1 MDIKIKE
8 IKKNKKLNI
17 NKYNKNKEDIINNK
31 SINDNNID
39 NQNKSNILNE
49 ENIAIN
55 LIKCDYYG
63 LNEIPYN
70 YVLNKIDKKKVTL
83 ISPNF
88 LIAKGFSKEYYQNDF

>member
-1 MDIKIKE
+1 MIIGVDIKIKE
-8 IKKNKKLNI
+8 IKKNKKSNI

-31 SINDNNID
+31 SINDNNIN

-70 YVLNKIDKKKVTL
+70 YVLNKIDKKR
-83 ISPNF
+83 
-88 LIAKGFSKEYYQNDF
+88 

>member
-1 MDIKIKE
+1 MNLIDIFLIKNFVIIGVDIKIKE

-70 YVLNKIDKKKVTL
+70 YALNKIDKKKG
-83 ISPNF
+83 NF
-88 LIAKGFSKEYYQNDF
+88 NFT